1 MTDWQDMIVGDRMAV
16 DGEFDPRVDD
26 SRFTRQEWGL
36 IMTATTFEIENP
48 EDGGTA
54 ELVANTEE
62 LQGMMPEIERVAE
75 MDPMGG
81 NPADDAGSSSD
92 GGFLGSVFSALGLGG
107 DGAGSGGVDEEKLD
121 AAEAL
126 VTEYAAELQA
136 HLESEGRWDEI
147 RAEAAAE

>member
-48 EDGGTA
+48 EDGEAA

-62 LQGMMPEIERVAE
+62 LRGMMPEIEKVAE

-81 NPADDAGSSSD
+81 TPADDPDSG

-107 DGAGSGGVDEEKLD
+107 DGGGGPGGVDEEKLE
-121 AAEAL
+121 AAETL
-126 VTEYAAELQA
+126 VAEYAAELQA

-147 RAEAAAE
+147 RAEAASQ

>member
-36 IMTATTFEIENP
+36 IMTATTFEIESP
-48 EDGGTA
+48 EDDEAA

-62 LQGMMPEIERVAE
+62 LRGMMPEIEKVAE

-81 NPADDAGSSSD
+81 NPTDDTDSG

-107 DGAGSGGVDEEKLD
+107 GGGGHGGVDEEKLE

-126 VTEYAAELQA
+126 VADYATELQA
-136 HLESEGRWDEI
+136 HLESDDRWDEI
-147 RAEAAAE
+147 RAEAASE